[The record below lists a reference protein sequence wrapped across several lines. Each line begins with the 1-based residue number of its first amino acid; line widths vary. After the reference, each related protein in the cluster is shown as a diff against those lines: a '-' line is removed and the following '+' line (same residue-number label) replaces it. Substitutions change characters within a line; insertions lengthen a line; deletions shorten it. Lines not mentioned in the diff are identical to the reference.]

1 MVLDQRLRRVFASV
15 FGVDPD
21 RLAEDDSPTSIPD
34 WDSVN
39 HIHLILSLESEFGVS
54 FDPGEIGE
62 LSTVGAI
69 AHRLARP
76 VENDG

>member
-1 MVLDQRLRRVFASV
+1 MLDPRLRQIFASV
-15 FGVDPD
+15 FGIDPD
-21 RLAEDDSPTSIPD
+21 SLGEEDSPTSIPE

-62 LSTVGAI
+62 LSTVAAI
-69 AHRLARP
+69 ASRLERFAGA
-76 VENDG
+76 DG